1 MADRKDYFFRQKVT
15 EAELDAG
22 FDGLEQADF
31 NLAVDH
37 GLIGIVEG
45 MVVTENSGTPDLT
58 VDVSGPGQSY
68 SKQGERIAFSSGQ
81 NQDLSVDDGAVS
93 TAVAA
98 PGNARIVSLFIT
110 FDRLLSDPRIDG
122 NSLTVFHLRDE
133 SFAFSVVAGAEATS
147 GTEVPPALDPNKILL
162 ADVTLL
168 FGTTQIFN
176 ADIDTSTTTRRED
189 AYAFPSATPVALT
202 EGTTN
207 AAVSALLT
215 ALNNH
220 LAAIANKHPAA
231 DVTYA
236 GSPNWESGNPLT
248 GPPTD
253 VEAAIDAVVSD
264 LARLTGGIGSGAEQI
279 GIDALPNF
287 LDGAAQPATD
297 IFGRLTAIIN
307 AYNATGG
314 NGGADKIG
322 VAAGAAQWAD
332 ASGLTLGSI
341 FDQLQEIVT
350 DLGNVAGAGRI
361 GNVAQGNVSA
371 VTVQDAIDE
380 LDIEKAGLAL
390 ANIFTA
396 VQTLTG
402 GALSLVFSG
411 ANLANGVVPT
421 NNALYSKNLVKSW
434 VKAAGA
440 VKDEEFGHTAAVTA
454 SSGAMILDFDAD
466 TANAFDQV
474 NAGLGDGATATTAI
488 FLTADTHAINGVTIF
503 AWRWDGAAIVAE
515 DLAVNDW
522 GIIRVATI

>member
-1 MADRKDYFFRQKVT
+1 MADRKDYYFRQKVT

-45 MVVTENSGTPDLT
+45 MVVTEKSGTPDLT

-81 NQDLSVDDGAVS
+81 NHDLSVDDGAVS

-133 SFAFSVVAGAEATS
+133 SFAFSVVAGAEALS

-189 AYAFPSATPVALT
+189 AYAFPGATPVPLVA
-202 EGTTN
+202 GTTN

-220 LAAIANKHPAA
+220 LTGVANKHPAA
-231 DVTYA
+231 DVVYT
-236 GSPNWESGNPLT
+236 GSPNWQSGNPLT
-248 GPPTD
+248 GNPLEVD
-253 VEAAIDAVVSD
+253 GALDAIVSD
-264 LARLTGGIGSGAEQI
+264 LARLTGGIGSGAEQV
-279 GIDALPNF
+279 GMDALPTWH
-287 LDGAAQPATD
+287 DGITQPATD
-297 IFGRLTAIIN
+297 IFARLTAIIN
-307 AYNATGG
+307 ALVSVTG
-314 NGGADKIG
+314 NGGADKLG
-322 VAAGAAQWAD
+322 VAAGAGTWAD
-332 ASGLTLGSI
+332 SKTLTAGSI
-341 FDQLQEIVT
+341 FDQLQEIVG
-350 DLGNVAGAGRI
+350 DLGGVQGGGRI
-361 GNVAQGNVSA
+361 GNVAAGNIAA
-371 VTVQDAIDE
+371 VTVQAAIDE
-380 LDIEKAGLAL
+380 LDQEKAGLAL
-390 ANIFTA
+390 ANVFTA

-402 GALSLVFSG
+402 AALSLVFSG

-421 NNALYSKNLVKSW
+421 NNALYSKSLVKSW

-440 VKDEEFGHTAAVTA
+440 VKDEEFGHTGAVTA

-474 NAGLGDGATATTAI
+474 NAGLGDGATPTTAI
-488 FLTADTHAINGVTIF
+488 FLTADTHAINGVTVF